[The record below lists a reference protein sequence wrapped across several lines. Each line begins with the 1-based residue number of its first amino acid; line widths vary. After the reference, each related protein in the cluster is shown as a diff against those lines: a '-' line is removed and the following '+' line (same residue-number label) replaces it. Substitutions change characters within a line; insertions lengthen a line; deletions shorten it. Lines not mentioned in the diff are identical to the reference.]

1 MGFRV
6 SELFVFVLTRVLVL
20 CIKENIKQWVECVN
34 RIYIE
39 CIETIRLFTITPSDL
54 ISQCTCSIFFYKY
67 FLCLEVFNLM
77 NQNS

>member
-20 CIKENIKQWVECVN
+20 CIKENIKQWVVCVN

-39 CIETIRLFTITPSDL
+39 CIETIRYICGAVTRIIREFIVGIARKNIDKIRL
-54 ISQCTCSIFFYKY
+54 IFVRY
-67 FLCLEVFNLM
+67 L
-77 NQNS
+77 